1 MKFLSHEVALYLYKS
16 AIQSCIKYCCHV
28 WTGASSCQLEF
39 LDRLQKWICRT
50 AGPSLAAFFEPLAD
64 HWNVASWS
72 LLYRYYVGRS
82 SFELALV
89 VPVPYCWRRSS
100 RYSDYLHDFSVTALD
115 VTRMSMS
122 TVSFLAQLDYGFLC
136 L

>member
-16 AIQSCIKYCCHV
+16 TVQPCIKYCCHV
-28 WTGASSCQLEF
+28 WTGTPSCYLEF
-39 LDRLQKWICRT
+39 LDKTQKLICRT
-50 AGPSLAAFFEPLAD
+50 VGPSLAAFFEALTY

-72 LLYRYYVGRS
+72 LLYRYYVGRC

-89 VPVPYCWRRSS
+89 VPVPYCGGRFS
-100 RYSDYLHDFSVTALD
+100 RCSDSLHDFSVTILD

-122 TVSFLAQLDYGFLC
+122 TVSFLAQLDSGFLC